1 MRIEKCKKMIDFV
14 YYFDGAP
21 AGNVCVVVTRIDFVV
36 IGEIHERSKA
46 KGRSCLQIK
55 LNKFTFEYKPSSN
68 CIIT

>member
-1 MRIEKCKKMIDFV
+1 MIVSV

-55 LNKFTFEYKPSSN
+55 LNKFTFECKPSSN